1 MLNLVLTIVTSA
13 VMFILS
19 KGSHMENRID
29 KIDVRRDHEEL
40 IALFYRIELRNFV
53 QILLYKHYQKYGM
66 RDSSQR

>member
-1 MLNLVLTIVTSA
+1 
-13 VMFILS
+13 
-19 KGSHMENRID
+19 MENRID